1 MESQITGRRKAARRA
16 GGSIAAE
23 NTASRRGFYNF
34 AGQATG

>member
-1 MESQITGRRKAARRA
+1 MESQITGRRKAARSG
-16 GGSIAAE
+16 GGSSAAE